1 MTEFARPST
10 LTLRASTHGTPRNR
24 RVDARDSAREMRT
37 AQPPRSVST
46 STSVGLS
53 EQRVLCSDSLL
64 QGRTHVLITHNGET
78 YQLRATRLGKLI
90 LTK

>member
-10 LTLRASTHGTPRNR
+10 LTLRASTHGTPRHR
-24 RVDARDSAREMRT
+24 SLDARGSAREMRT
-37 AQPPRSVST
+37 QQSPHSAST
-46 STSVGLS
+46 STSAGPS
-53 EQRVLCSDSLL
+53 EQRVLRSDSLL